1 MSGESSYDK
10 VYQRIFATKQC
21 KDLLA
26 GIPRRIEEIHVVDVS
41 FALQRPEEIGKP
53 AVATPQFKVKGPD
66 GEFNTTNG
74 QIYLELGGIL
84 SESKLR
90 PLISEVFGV
99 PGGVPTYFCRK
110 GVVDGSDYRKGTAS
124 FSSWLVHRLGS
135 THDAAIA
142 TAKTRVLEQ
151 VRDWQASEH
160 VAKKQ
165 REFLVANAV
174 ADIKKSLAS
183 YQHLGQDV
191 LKSALRSS
199 WFTTFSNSSPDA
211 TGTTAT

>member
-26 GIPRRIEEIHVVDVS
+26 DIPRRIEEIHVVDVS

-74 QIYLELGGIL
+74 QIYLELGGTLGHIL

-124 FSSWLVHRLGS
+124 FSHWLVHRLGS

-165 REFLVANAV
+165 REFLVKCAV
-174 ADIKKSLAS
+174 DDISKALGA
-183 YQHLGQDV
+183 YDHLGKEV
-191 LKSALRSS
+191 LKQAVDLYLVHSITES
-199 WFTTFSNSSPDA
+199 
-211 TGTTAT
+211 